1 VWDCQRSLYGVSVGV
16 LEICKQD
23 QYESVVDSIQNQC
36 GFVEDSHVRVVK
48 SLCGV
53 TVSLWEIPVWS

>member
-1 VWDCQRSLYGVSVGV
+1 MWDCQRSLYGVSVGV

-23 QYESVVDSIQNQC
+23 QYESVVDSIQDQC
-36 GFVEDSHVRVVK
+36 GFMEDSHVRVVK

-53 TVSLWEIPVWS
+53 TGSL